1 MDQEILTPE
10 EAQAEWNA
18 QAKAHEQSEADA
30 LVANESYAG
39 GESSQDKDAEP
50 AEVVLDTAA
59 TKSEEKPDPI
69 QAQFDALQSQLRN
82 LNGHIGGL
90 TSEQKRL
97 REMMSAAQ
105 TAAQSADV
113 APTQNQINQAITN
126 PEKWDA
132 LKSDFPE
139 WGEATEAYVDARLAG
154 LAPAGQDSK
163 AIAELVSSEIE
174 KAKGGIYLEA
184 AKASIDAVFPNWEDT
199 VKSTEFQ
206 DWRAKQS
213 NEVQAL
219 AASDH
224 VRDAVKMLKLYT
236 DRTSPEVKAIQDS
249 RNKKLNA
256 ASSAPSR
263 GDNVPPAKT
272 IDELSPKELWEH
284 EARVRD
290 KQRKD
295 RGF

>member
-18 QAKAHEQSEADA
+18 QAKA
-30 LVANESYAG
+30 NEHP
-39 GESSQDKDAEP
+39 DKDTPDGNEANDEGNTDNDND
-50 AEVVLDTAA
+50 ANSATIVETAA
-59 TKSEEKPDPI
+59 AKSEEKPDPI
-69 QAQFDALQSQLRN
+69 QAQFEALQSQLRN

-105 TAAQSADV
+105 TAAQSADK

-139 WGEATEAYVDARLAG
+139 WGEATEAYVEARLAG
-154 LAPAGQDSK
+154 LTPASQDPQV
-163 AIAELVSSEIE
+163 IANLITAEID
-174 KAKGGIYLEA
+174 KIKPGIYLEA
-184 AKASIDAVFPNWEDT
+184 AKTSIDAVFPGWEET
-199 VKSTEFQ
+199 VKTPEFQ
-206 DWRAKQS
+206 DWKSKQPDDI
-213 NEVQAL
+213 QAL

-224 VRDAVKMLKLYT
+224 VRDAVKMLRLYS
-236 DRTSPEVKAIQDS
+236 DKTSPEVARIQDA

-256 ASSAPSR
+256 ASSAPSK

-272 IDELSPKELWEH
+272 LDELSPKELWEH
-284 EARVRD
+284 EARLRE